1 VRFRP
6 LGSTGMH
13 VSVQCLGTMMFGPVG
28 NDDLDDCV
36 EIVHAA
42 LDAGVNF
49 VDTADMY
56 SEGRSE
62 LIVGQALA
70 GRRDDVILATKGHF
84 PVGSDDPNRRGN
96 SRRHLI
102 RALDA
107 SLERLQTDWI
117 DLYQVHR
124 PDPDT
129 AIEETLTALDDC
141 VRAGKIRAYGCSTF
155 PAELVV
161 EARAAADRLGVLGFR
176 TEQPAYSLLE
186 RRIEASVLPAC
197 QRLGMGVSV
206 WSPLA
211 AGWLSGRV
219 RRDIPVGDVTHRAAL
234 QPHIFD
240 ETRPENGARLDA
252 IEALG
257 DLAREIGSTLP
268 QLAVAFAVTHPGV
281 TSAVVGPRTLEQLT
295 GLLDAADLELDA
307 AVLDR
312 IDEIVE
318 PGTSLFN
325 AGVWRPPALDR
336 PDLRRRPASASATR
350 PVGARSG

>member
-1 VRFRP
+1 MRYRP
-6 LGSTGMH
+6 LGRTGMH
-13 VSVQCLGTMMFGPVG
+13 VSVHCLGTMMLGPIG
-28 NDDLDDCV
+28 NADHQACI

-56 SEGRSE
+56 SEGESE
-62 LIVGQALA
+62 VIVGKALRE
-70 GRRDDVILATKGHF
+70 RRDDVILATKGRF
-84 PVGSDDPNRRGN
+84 PVGSDDPNRQGN

-129 AIEETLTALDDC
+129 AIEETLAALDDC

-161 EARAAADRLGVLGFR
+161 EARVAADRLGVMGFR

-186 RRIEASVLPAC
+186 RRIESAVLPTC
-197 QRLGMGVSV
+197 QRLGMGVLV

-219 RRDIPVGDVTHRAAL
+219 RRDVPVAEATHRAAL

-240 ETRPENGARLDA
+240 QTRPEDAARLAA
-252 IEALG
+252 IERLG
-257 DLAREIGSTLP
+257 EIAEEVGCTLP

-281 TSAVVGPRTLEQLT
+281 TSAIIGPRTLEQLAA
-295 GLLDAADLELDA
+295 LLDGAALELDDA
-307 AVLDR
+307 TLDR

-318 PGTSLFN
+318 PGSSLFH
-325 AGVWRPPALDR
+325 AGVWRPPALER
-336 PDLRRRPASASATR
+336 AELRRRPTAQRAA
-350 PVGARSG
+350 A

>member
-1 VRFRP
+1 MRYRP
-6 LGSTGMH
+6 LGLTGMH
-13 VSVQCLGTMMFGPVG
+13 VSVHCLGTMMLGPMG
-28 NDDLDDCV
+28 NPDHRACI

-56 SEGRSE
+56 SAGECE
-62 LIVGQALA
+62 VIVGKALK

-84 PVGSDDPNRRGN
+84 PIDSDDPNRRGN

-129 AIEETLTALDDC
+129 AIEETLAALDDC
-141 VRAGKIRAYGCSTF
+141 VRAGKIRAYGSSLF
-155 PAELVV
+155 PAELMV
-161 EARAAADRLGVLGFR
+161 EAHVAADRLGVMGFR

-186 RRIEASVLPAC
+186 RRIESAVLPTC
-197 QRLGMGVSV
+197 ERLGMSVAV

-211 AGWLSGRV
+211 AGWLSGRI
-219 RRDIPVGDVTHRAAL
+219 RRDVPVTDVTHRATL

-240 ETRPENGARLDA
+240 QTRREDAARLDA
-252 IEALG
+252 IERLG
-257 DLAREIGSTLP
+257 EIAVDVGCTLP
-268 QLAVAFAVTHPGV
+268 QLAVAFTVTHPGV
-281 TSAVVGPRTLEQLT
+281 TSAIIGPRTLEQLT
-295 GLLDAADLELDA
+295 ALLDGASVELDDA
-307 AVLDR
+307 TLDR
-312 IDEIVE
+312 IDQIVE
-318 PGTSLFN
+318 PGSSFFP
-325 AGVWRPPALDR
+325 AGAWRPPALER
-336 PDLRRRPASASATR
+336 AALRRRPPAQRAA
-350 PVGARSG
+350 A